1 MTFSFFGKRGLTP
14 FSHVHVLRPTAGR
27 APVDFGELWAAREL
41 LYFLVWR
48 DLKVRYRQTVLGAL
62 WAIVQPVLA
71 VAIFTLFF
79 GKLIGVSSDGAP
91 YPVFALAGLVPWA
104 FFANGVTVGAGSLV
118 ANELLVRRV
127 YFPRLVIPAGAVLA
141 GSLDAAIST
150 VLLLLLAFSLGVA
163 PALTWLLAPLFLALT
178 ALTSLGVAIVLAAL
192 NVRFRDVQHIVP
204 FFMQLLM
211 FSSPIVY
218 SSGIL
223 PQPWRTLYALNPV
236 VGIIEGV
243 RWSLFGTGGPPLAA
257 ITLSVVVTA
266 GILVCA
272 TIFFRRTERTFAD
285 VI

>member
-1 MTFSFFGKRGLTP
+1 MERVKNVT
-14 FSHVHVLRPTAGR
+14 VLRPTTERVA
-27 APVDFGELWAAREL
+27 VDLTELWGAREL

-62 WAIVQPVLA
+62 WAILQPVLA

-79 GKLIGVSSDGAP
+79 GKLIGVSSEGVP

-127 YFPRLVIPAGAVLA
+127 YFPRLVIPAGAVVA
-141 GSLDAAIST
+141 GALDAMIS
-150 VLLLLLAFSLGVA
+150 LLLLLSLAVVFGVT
-163 PALTWLLAPLFLALT
+163 PTLTWLLTPVFLALT
-178 ALTSLGVAIVLAAL
+178 AVTSLGVAIVLAAL
-192 NVRFRDVQHIVP
+192 NVRYRDVQHIVP
-204 FFMQLLM
+204 FFVQLLM

-218 SSGIL
+218 SSGLL

-236 VGIIEGV
+236 VGIIEGM
-243 RWSLFGTGGPPLAA
+243 RWSLFGTGAAPLLPIALSLLVTLA
-257 ITLSVVVTA
+257 ILA
-266 GILVCA
+266 CA
-272 TIFFRRTERTFAD
+272 TVFFRRTERTFAD